1 MKIETLLRAYT
12 RCLTDADHYRSD
24 RSFNS
29 FMIERRNKQSKTI
42 RKGIVRKFERLE
54 KMLNLER
61 MVTKLASR
69 SFDQAWDE
77 TFLDQHR
84 KDLIYKGNE

>member
-1 MKIETLLRAYT
+1 MKIETLLNAHEVSAR
-12 RCLTDADHYRSD
+12 RLQHLEEWGHPRDVEES
-24 RSFNS
+24 
-29 FMIERRNKQSKTI
+29 ERQTGVF
-42 RKGIVRKFERLE
+42 RKGIIRKFERLE

-84 KDLIYKGNE
+84 KDLIYKDNE